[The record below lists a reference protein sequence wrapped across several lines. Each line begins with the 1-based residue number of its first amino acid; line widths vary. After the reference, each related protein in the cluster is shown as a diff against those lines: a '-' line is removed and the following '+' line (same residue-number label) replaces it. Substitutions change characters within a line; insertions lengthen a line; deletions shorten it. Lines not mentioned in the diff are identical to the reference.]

1 MKAGVSIGITDMII
15 PDEKKIELES
25 AQKQIAQVEKQYRS
39 GIITDGERYNKIID
53 IWTHA
58 GEEIANVMFRTL
70 EHNKGSKDLNPVYL
84 MVDSGARGNRQQVK
98 QLAGMRGLMAKPD
111 GSIIEQPIT
120 SNFREG
126 LTVLEY
132 FISTHGARKGLA
144 DTALKTADSGY
155 LTRKLVDAAQ
165 DVIINEMD
173 CGTVNGIVVR
183 SIYEGDEEVVDL
195 ATRIVGRVSCETIA
209 DPVEKKK
216 KIVKAN
222 QLIDEK
228 IANDLQRVGVE
239 SLKIRSVL
247 TCECG
252 RGVCAMCYGRN
263 LATGQFVKLGE
274 AVGIIAAQSIG
285 EPGTQLTMRTFHIGG
300 TASQTFKQ
308 PIIKAKNDGR
318 VQFNDLRTVQSLDGN
333 WIALN
338 KNGSISLH
346 NEEGR
351 ELE

>member
-70 EHNKGSKDLNPVYL
+70 EHNEGRRELNPVYL
-84 MVDSGARGNRQQVK
+84 MQDSGARGNRQQVK
-98 QLAGMRGLMAKPD
+98 QLAGMRGLMAKPS
-111 GSIIEQPIT
+111 GEIIEQPIT

-165 DVIINEMD
+165 DVIISEVDFGKMD
-173 CGTVNGIVVR
+173 ALEARAI
-183 SIYEGDEEVVDL
+183 
-195 ATRIVGRVSCETIA
+195 
-209 DPVEKKK
+209 
-216 KIVKAN
+216 
-222 QLIDEK
+222 IDS
-228 IANDLQRVGVE
+228 G
-239 SLKIRSVL
+239 
-247 TCECG
+247 
-252 RGVCAMCYGRN
+252 
-263 LATGQFVKLGE
+263 
-274 AVGIIAAQSIG
+274 
-285 EPGTQLTMRTFHIGG
+285 
-300 TASQTFKQ
+300 
-308 PIIKAKNDGR
+308 
-318 VQFNDLRTVQSLDGN
+318 
-333 WIALN
+333 
-338 KNGSISLH
+338 
-346 NEEGR
+346 
-351 ELE
+351 